1 MYSLTIETDDD
12 FSVVYKKKIYT
23 GDFSLLVANHEELAI
38 IKENLGG
45 PYGSDTGGKSWDIKN
60 CMQQIVDGALNDFNM
75 TGGNRAIS
83 WHYVS
88 DWANQQRAAKIA
100 ERGEYMAG
108 YLDGLDAAIV
118 AIKVHKEIYIES
130 QK

>member
-38 IKENLGG
+38 IKENLAGPHGNPKGG
-45 PYGSDTGGKSWDIKN
+45 NYWDIKN
-60 CMQQIVDGALNDFNM
+60 CMQEIVDGALNDFNI

-83 WHYVS
+83 WHQIQGITEI
-88 DWANQQRAAKIA
+88 D
-100 ERGEYMAG
+100 EYEAG
-108 YLDGLDAAIV
+108 YLDGLD
-118 AIKVHKEIYIES
+118 ES
-130 QK
+130 LRVLEANKDSILKDREYFR